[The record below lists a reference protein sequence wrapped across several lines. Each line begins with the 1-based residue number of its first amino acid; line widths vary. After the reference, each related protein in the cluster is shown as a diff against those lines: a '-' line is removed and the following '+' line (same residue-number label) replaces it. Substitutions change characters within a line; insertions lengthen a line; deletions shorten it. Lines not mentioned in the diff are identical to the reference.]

1 VTFRYHAH
9 GLRVDSDVAL
19 PLPPADPDDARG
31 TDLVLRRRPDRP
43 VPATDPAGDPIAR
56 VCDRNGVPFYSITG
70 DGDGTRL
77 RYPGMCEFVGDP
89 GLRDVGV
96 TLAPGRDPG
105 VIPVLASGMLL
116 ALHLRLRGE
125 LVLHA
130 SAVGVGEAALAFVG
144 ASGMGKSTVATVL
157 CTAGHPLLSDDVLR
171 VLLRPDGVVAYP
183 GSTET
188 RLRDAARPLAA
199 GLTGRPT
206 ADGRLAVAP
215 GSLAGSPRPLAA
227 CVVPLPSRECDRVQ
241 VRRLSGARAL
251 MLLSRFPRIPGWV
264 QPATLA
270 REFEQLADLV
280 TRVAVFEARIP
291 WGPPF
296 APDLPA
302 DLLDRLGLDSVQR

>member
-1 VTFRYHAH
+1 VSFRYHAH
-9 GLRVDSDVAL
+9 GLRVDSDTAL
-19 PLPPADPDDARG
+19 PLPMATSGDGQRD
-31 TDLVLRRRPDRP
+31 DLVLRRRPDQA
-43 VPATDPAGDPIAR
+43 VPTTDPDGDPIAR
-56 VCDRNGVPFYSITG
+56 ACDRDGTAFYSIAG
-70 DGDGTRL
+70 DDNRTRL
-77 RYPGMCEFVGDP
+77 RYPGLCEFAGKA
-89 GLRDVGV
+89 GMRDVGV

-144 ASGMGKSTVATVL
+144 ASGMGKSTMATVL
-157 CTAGHPLLSDDVLR
+157 CGAGHPLLTDDVLC
-171 VLLRPDGVVAYP
+171 VQLRPDRVMVHP

-188 RLRDAARPLAA
+188 RLRDPAQPLAN
-199 GLTGRPT
+199 GLPGRRT

-215 GSLAGSPRPLAA
+215 GSLAGRPLLLAA

-241 VRRLSGARAL
+241 VRQLSGASAL
-251 MLLSRFPRIPGWV
+251 MLLSRFPRIPGWT

-296 APDLPA
+296 ARDLTS
-302 DLLDRLGLDSVQR
+302 DGFGLDAVQR